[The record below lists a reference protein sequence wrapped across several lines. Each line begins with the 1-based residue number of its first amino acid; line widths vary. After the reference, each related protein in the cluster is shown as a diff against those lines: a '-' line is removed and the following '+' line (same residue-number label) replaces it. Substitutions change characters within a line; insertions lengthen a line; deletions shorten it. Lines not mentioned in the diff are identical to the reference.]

1 MIETEIKSWLISFVN
16 EFHHK
21 NEVKTEWKE
30 PLIAFADPND
40 PLFFKLKEVVSKT
53 HALPN
58 ELMKNA
64 RTVITYFIPF
74 KESIAQSNRDFEVS
88 SKEWAHAY
96 VETNNLISEVN
107 AFLRSKLK
115 LRGFETKVMPA
126 THNFNEK
133 DLLSDWSHK
142 HVAYIAGLGSF
153 GLHKMLI
160 TEKGCCG
167 RLGSVITSVKIEPTI
182 RTDNEYCLYF
192 HNQSC
197 MQCVEKCIF
206 DALSI
211 QNFDRH
217 KCYNTCLEN
226 AKIYAPLG
234 LVDVCGKCVSVVPCS
249 FRNPVPS

>member
-1 MIETEIKSWLISFVN
+1 MIETEIKSWLISFVKD
-16 EFHHK
+16 FQSRK
-21 NEVKTEWKE
+21 NVMTEWKK
-30 PLIAFADPND
+30 PLIAFANASD
-40 PLFFKLKEVVSKT
+40 PLFLKLKEVISET

-58 ELMKNA
+58 QLMKNA
-64 RTVITYFIPF
+64 RTIITYFIPF

-88 SKEWAHAY
+88 SKEWAYAY

-107 AFLRSKLK
+107 KFLRKKLK
-115 LRGFETKVMPA
+115 SKGFETKIMPA

-133 DLLSDWSHK
+133 ELLSDWSHK

-167 RLGSVITSVKIEPTI
+167 RLGSVITSVKIEPTK
-182 RTDNEYCLYF
+182 RSDNEYCLYF
-192 HNQSC
+192 YNQSC
-197 MQCVEKCIF
+197 MKCVEKCIF

-217 KCYNTCLEN
+217 KCYNKCLEN
-226 AKIYAPLG
+226 AKIYAHLG

>member
-16 EFHHK
+16 EFQRE
-21 NEVKTEWKE
+21 NEVRTEWKE
-30 PLIAFADPND
+30 PLIAFADPSD
-40 PLFFKLKEVVSKT
+40 PLFLKLKEVVSET

-74 KESIAQSNRDFEVS
+74 KESIVQSNWDFEVS

-107 AFLRSKLK
+107 KFLRNKLIS
-115 LRGFETKVMPA
+115 RGFETKVMPA

-133 DLLSDWSHK
+133 ELLSDWSHK
-142 HVAYIAGLGSF
+142 HVAYIAGLGGF

-160 TEKGCCG
+160 TERGCCG
-167 RLGSVITSVKIEPTI
+167 RLGSVITSAKLEPTK
-182 RTDNEYCLYF
+182 RSDNEYCLYF

-197 MQCVEKCIF
+197 MKCVEKCIF

-217 KCYNTCLEN
+217 KCYNICLEN
-226 AKIYAPLG
+226 TKVYTHLG

>member
-1 MIETEIKSWLISFVN
+1 MIETEINSWLISFVN
-16 EFHHK
+16 KFQRK
-21 NEVKTEWKE
+21 NEVRTEWKD

-40 PLFFKLKEVVSKT
+40 PLFLKLKEVVSET
-53 HALPN
+53 HALPI

-74 KESIAQSNRDFEVS
+74 KESIVQSNRDFEVS

-96 VETNNLISEVN
+96 VQTNNLISEVN
-107 AFLRSKLK
+107 KFLRDKLK
-115 LRGFETKVMPA
+115 SRGFETKIMPA

-133 DLLSDWSHK
+133 ELLSDWSHK
-142 HVAYIAGLGSF
+142 HVAYIAGLGGF

-167 RLGSVITSVKIEPTI
+167 RLGSVITSAKIEPTK
-182 RTDNEYCLYF
+182 RRDNEYCLYF

-197 MQCVEKCIF
+197 IKCVEKCIF
-206 DALSI
+206 DALSV

-217 KCYNTCLEN
+217 KCYNKCLEN
-226 AKIYAPLG
+226 AKIYANLG

-249 FRNPVPS
+249 FKNPVPS